1 MTTQNTQKGC
11 LITVTRFGSD
21 ADEMA
26 IPLVLA
32 NTAQAT
38 GENVLLWLSMDAVEL
53 AKTGVADTIPAKS
66 FPPLGELFTQYIENG
81 GRIGVC
87 PACGK
92 THGVV
97 AENMIP
103 KAEWM
108 GAAALLE
115 QTDGMRTLSF

>member
-1 MTTQNTQKGC
+1 MTTQNKQKGC
-11 LITVTRFGSD
+11 LITATRYGSD

-32 NTAQAT
+32 NTAQAA
-38 GENVLLWLSMDAVEL
+38 GEDVLLWLSMDAVEL
-53 AKTGVADTIPAKS
+53 AKTGVADTVPAKS
-66 FPPLGELFTQYIENG
+66 FPPLGQLFSQFIENG

-115 QTDGMRTLSF
+115 QSDGWRTLSF